1 MKLEELK
8 AMDIPEL
15 APIEIEV
22 QTDISEETD
31 RCVGYFRS
39 IVKQEVRDGS
49 EVPVLTYYDSP
60 NGPHLMPDSFS
71 YEFVKDVRRVTILVP
86 REESIS

>member
-31 RCVGYFRS
+31 RCLGYFRS
-39 IVKQEVRDGS
+39 IGNQDIRGGGEF
-49 EVPVLTYYDSP
+49 PVLTYYDSP
-60 NGPHLMPDSFS
+60 NGPHLIPDRFG
-71 YEFVKDVRRVTILVP
+71 YELVKDIRRVTILVP
-86 REESIS
+86 KE

>member
-1 MKLEELK
+1 MNLEELE

-22 QTDISEETD
+22 QTDNLGEID
-31 RCVGYFRS
+31 RCLGYFRS
-39 IVKQEVRDGS
+39 IVNQEVRDGS

-60 NGPHLMPDSFS
+60 NGPHIIPDSFS
-71 YEFVKDVRRVTILVP
+71 YEFVKDLRRVSIMVP
-86 REESIS
+86 REESVS